1 LPSIDGLHQALAQ
14 DGLSVLL
21 VNIGESRQAVA
32 RTTSSRRYAAPVL
45 LDSSG
50 KAADIFGVRGTP
62 TVFIIGRD
70 GMILGSAVGPRAW
83 TEPAGLALLKALLRP
98 KPRLEGT
105 RIPPAARG
113 R

>member
-1 LPSIDGLHQALAQ
+1 MPSIDGLHQALAQ

-21 VNIGESRQAVA
+21 VNIGESRQTVA

-50 KAADIFGVRGTP
+50 KAAGIFSVRGTP

-70 GMILGSAVGPRAW
+70 GKILGSAVGPLAW
-83 TEPAGLALLKALLRP
+83 TEPAGLALLKALLRA
-98 KPRLEGT
+98 KP
-105 RIPPAARG
+105 
-113 R
+113 

>member
-21 VNIGESRQAVA
+21 VNIGESRQTVA

-50 KAADIFGVRGTP
+50 KAADIFRLRGTP

-70 GMILGSAVGPRAW
+70 GMILGSTVGPRAW
-83 TEPAGLALLKALLRP
+83 TEPAGLALLKALVRARP
-98 KPRLEGT
+98 
-105 RIPPAARG
+105 
-113 R
+113 